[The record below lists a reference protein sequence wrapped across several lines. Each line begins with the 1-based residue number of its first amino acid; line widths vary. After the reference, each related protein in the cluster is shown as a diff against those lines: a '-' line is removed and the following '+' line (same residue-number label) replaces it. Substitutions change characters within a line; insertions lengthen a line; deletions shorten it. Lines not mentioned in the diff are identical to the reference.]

1 MIKRKNGNAVR
12 PSGNAF
18 VTIVQPEDH
27 VHLEDQREVLNLL
40 QMKMQGDHVH
50 PGDHVHQDHLLLSN
64 VEMRQQSASRPLE
77 MIKRK
82 NGNAVRPS
90 GNAFVTI
97 AQPEDHVHLENQRGG
112 LNLLQMKM
120 QGDHV
125 HPGDHVHQDHLFLSN
140 VEMIE

>member
-1 MIKRKNGNAVR
+1 MIKRKEGNAVR
-12 PSGNAF
+12 PSGNAS

-27 VHLEDQREVLNLL
+27 VHLEDQ
-40 QMKMQGDHVH
+40 
-50 PGDHVHQDHLLLSN
+50 QDRLLLSN

-97 AQPEDHVHLENQRGG
+97 AQPEDHVHLEDQRGG
-112 LNLLQMKM
+112 QSPLQMKM

-125 HPGDHVHQDHLFLSN
+125 HPRDHVHQDHLFLSN